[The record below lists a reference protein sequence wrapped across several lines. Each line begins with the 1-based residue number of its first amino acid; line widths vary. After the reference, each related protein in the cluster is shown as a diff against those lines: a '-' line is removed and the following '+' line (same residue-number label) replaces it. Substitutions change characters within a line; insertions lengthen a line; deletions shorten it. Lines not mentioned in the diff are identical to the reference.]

1 VAGRQAAAERPGAGG
16 RVAGSPVVRHLA
28 LLACYLAAGI
38 AATWPRAAYLT
49 GRVPAVRDVSSY
61 VWDLWWVARQVTHL
75 GNPWVTHQ
83 MAAPAGIQLGFD
95 TIMPLAGL
103 VMTPVTLAFGPACSF
118 FLLTVVTPGLLCYVM
133 FRAARLWLR
142 GPGAVAAGALFGL
155 SAMLAWQDWY
165 HLNIALG
172 AVTLPMTVEAAVRL
186 RRRPGWRSGIITG
199 LVLGASVLVNQ
210 ETAVMAVILAASL
223 LAPWLT
229 SRPCAARL
237 VPLCAAAVVSAVVAS
252 PQLIAMAQQASAGG
266 SAAPPD
272 VIAQR
277 YGLYGA
283 QLPGL
288 FGPSPRVAD
297 FGLSGVAAI
306 YQYRQP
312 AEGVPTFGLVLT
324 VLAVAG
330 LALSWRRRSAWLLA
344 LLWLGCAA
352 LALGTTL
359 YAGGRQYVPLAETWH
374 GARVSLALPYT
385 WFVRIPGMS
394 ALREADRLAL
404 LGLVPAALLAGS
416 AVDWLREHARP
427 LAVAV
432 LALAVLEAGW
442 AGIPHRGTMRT
453 ALPALDRPIA
463 ADHSGSIVVDIP
475 FGLRGGIPLYGSGI
489 SPRPLLLA
497 TADGHP
503 RAISYSSW
511 VPAPTAAAITGH
523 AFYAG
528 LIAAQHGQRSSPVQ
542 RAAARQDAGRMD
554 IGWVLG
560 WQRLRPAVRRYLTAT
575 GFRFSYR
582 ADGVSVYRPAS
593 RAMGSGPAGTP

>member
-1 VAGRQAAAERPGAGG
+1 
-16 RVAGSPVVRHLA
+16 
-28 LLACYLAAGI
+28 
-38 AATWPRAAYLT
+38 
-49 GRVPAVRDVSSY
+49 VPAVRDVSSY

-95 TIMPLAGL
+95 TLMPLAGL

-118 FLLTVVTPGLLCYVM
+118 FLLTIAMPGLLCYVM
-133 FRAARLWLR
+133 YRAGRLWLR
-142 GPGAVAAGALFGL
+142 APGAVAAGALFGL
-155 SAMLAWQDWY
+155 SSMLAWQDWY

-186 RRRPGWRSGIITG
+186 RRRPGGRSGIITG
-199 LVLGASVLVNQ
+199 LVVGASVLVNQ
-210 ETAVMAVILAASL
+210 ETAVMAVILAVLL

-237 VPLCAAAVVSAVVAS
+237 VPLSAAALVAAVVAS

-266 SAAPPD
+266 SAAPPA
-272 VIAQR
+272 VIAQG

-306 YQYRQP
+306 YKYRQP

-359 YAGGRQYVPLAETWH
+359 YAGSRQYVPLAEAWH
-374 GARVSLALPYT
+374 GTRVSLALPYT

-416 AVDWLREHARP
+416 AVDWLGRHVRP

-442 AGIPHRGTMRT
+442 AGIPHRGTMLT

-463 ADHSGSIVVDIP
+463 ADRSGSIVVDIP

-511 VPAPTAAAITGH
+511 VPAPAAAAITGH

-528 LIAAQHGQRSSPVQ
+528 LIAAQHEQRSSPAQ
-542 RAAARQDAGRMD
+542 RAAARQDASRMD
-554 IGWVLG
+554 IGWLLG
-560 WQRLRPAVRRYLTAT
+560 WQRLRPAVRRYLTAA
-575 GFRFSYR
+575 GFRFSYQ
-582 ADGVSVYRPAS
+582 ADGVSVYRPAWRS
-593 RAMGSGPAGTP
+593 AGRTRAGGP